1 MKPKSAPGIVYATG
15 LGSLCPGCRKP
26 VAECRCRRPDCKPVR
41 DGIVRV
47 AREVAGRRG
56 KGVTVITGLPLA
68 GPALESL
75 ASDLKRRCGCG
86 GTVREGRIEIQGD
99 HRDLLVKELEARGHK
114 VKRAGG

>member
-1 MKPKSAPGIVYATG
+1 MEEVVYATG

-26 VAECRCRRPDCKPVR
+26 VAECRCRRPDGRPVR

-75 ASDLKRRCGCG
+75 ATELKRRCGCG
-86 GTVREGRIEIQGD
+86 GTVREGRIESQGD
-99 HRDLLVKELEARGHK
+99 HRDLLVKELEARGPT
-114 VKRAGG
+114 VQRAGG